1 MSRNGPS
8 VDSMRVFPIAAGCSG
23 PEQDVAA
30 KPWWILCL
38 ETIREVDK
46 QVHNNSN
53 EESGKRPKIYVLV
66 ATTNKWPKAEEGV
79 MGYRG
84 AVMD

>member
-8 VDSMRVFPIAAGCSG
+8 VDSICAFPIAVGCFG

-38 ETIREVDK
+38 EKMQEMDK

-66 ATTNKWPKAEEGV
+66 APTNKWSKEEEGV
-79 MGYRG
+79 IGYRG